1 MKVQRVAIWGV
12 LLSVLVFV
20 GACAYGATVIRYA
33 HWNALPSDPYNYVK
47 AFEEKNP
54 DIKVEF
60 IQIPEAE
67 YSQKLR
73 SMAMTETAPDV
84 LCLWEADLAD
94 FVRAGWVVSLD
105 TYVKQSEEL
114 SLDDFIPAVTQLME
128 LQGSL
133 YGLPWCFA
141 TEIAYYNK
149 DLFDKAGVAYPSMD
163 WTFEDFENMA
173 KKLTIESDGKIV
185 QWGCDAIGFQG
196 LWYSLAGTFGDKIV
210 DEQGRFAI
218 GSGTR
223 EFLNRWV
230 SLTNAKVVASP
241 QVTTSGVVSAD
252 LFMAGKA
259 AMAVN
264 GSWMASVYKDI
275 KDFAWDIMPLP
286 KAKRLYSTLHTG
298 FFAINAR
305 SEAKDAVWKFIE
317 FCMSDE
323 GQKIIN
329 TAYSNPSARL
339 SVLKK
344 GYYKVEG
351 PKGPRN
357 WGAIERTAEFAE
369 WGYVLLPP
377 GLTFDVVKDFN
388 AAILGQMS
396 VDEVLKQ
403 AIAKA
408 ADILGEDKVVQE

>member
-1 MKVQRVAIWGV
+1 MRKGLILGLFLFA
-12 LLSVLVFV
+12 LTFV
-20 GACAYGATVIRYA
+20 GVGAFGETVIKYA
-33 HWNALPSDPYNYVK
+33 HWNALPGDPYNYVK

-73 SMAMTETAPDV
+73 SMAMTGTAPDV

-94 FVRAGWVVSLD
+94 FVRAGWVLSLD
-105 TYVKQSEEL
+105 AYIKTSGEL
-114 SLDDFIPAVTQLME
+114 SLDDFIPAVKQLME

-149 DLFDKAGVAYPSMD
+149 DLFDQAGVAYPGVD
-163 WTFEDFENMA
+163 WTWEDFENMA
-173 KKLTIESDGKIV
+173 KKLTVESDGKV
-185 QWGCDAIGFQG
+185 TQWGCDAIGFQG
-196 LWYSLAGTFGDKIV
+196 LWYSLAGAFGDKIV
-210 DEQGRFAI
+210 DEQGRFSM

-230 SLTNAKVVASP
+230 ALTNAKVVAAP

-259 AMAVN
+259 AMAFN
-264 GSWMASVYKDI
+264 GSWMTSVYKDI
-275 KDFAWDIMPLP
+275 TDFAWDIMPIP
-286 KAKRLYSTLHTG
+286 KAKRSYSTLHTG

-305 SEAKDAVWKFIE
+305 SGAKDAVWKFIE

-323 GQKIIN
+323 GQELIN
-329 TAYSNPSARL
+329 KAYSNPSARL

-357 WGAIERTAEFAE
+357 WDAIERTAGFAE

-377 GLTFDVVKDFN
+377 GLTFDIVKDFN
-388 AAILGQMS
+388 AAVLGQVS
-396 VDEVLKQ
+396 VDDVVKQ
-403 AIAKA
+403 AIEKA
-408 ADILGEDKVVQE
+408 IDILGEDRVATE

>member
-1 MKVQRVAIWGV
+1 MVKQV
-12 LLSVLVFV
+12 VFV
-20 GACAYGATVIRYA
+20 GLLLSAIAFACACVSAETVIKYA
-33 HWNALPSDPYNYVK
+33 HWNALPADPYNYVK

-73 SMAMTETAPDV
+73 SMAMTGTAPDV

-94 FVRAGWVVSLD
+94 FVRAGWVLSLD
-105 TYVKQSEEL
+105 EYMKGSKEL
-114 SLDDFIPAVTQLME
+114 RLDDFIPAVKQLME

-149 DLFDKAGVAYPSMD
+149 DLFDKAGVAYPGAD
-163 WTFEDFENMA
+163 WTWEDFENLA
-173 KKLTIESDGKIV
+173 KKLTIESEGKV
-185 QWGCDAIGFQG
+185 DQWGCDAIGFQG
-196 LWYSLAGTFGDKIV
+196 LWYSLAGAFGDKIV
-210 DEQGRFAI
+210 DEKGRFSM
-218 GSGTR
+218 GSGTK

-230 SLTNAKVVASP
+230 ALTNAKVVASP
-241 QVTTSGVVSAD
+241 QITTSGVVSAD

-259 AMAVN
+259 AMAFN
-264 GSWMASVYKDI
+264 GSWMTSVYKDI
-275 KDFAWDIMPLP
+275 QDFAWDIVPLP
-286 KAKRLYSTLHTG
+286 KAKRSYSTLHTG
-298 FFAINAR
+298 FFAINAQ
-305 SEAKDAVWKFIE
+305 SGAKDAVWRFIE
-317 FCMSDE
+317 FCMSEE
-323 GQKIIN
+323 GQKLIN

-339 SVLKK
+339 SLLKK

-357 WGAIERTAEFAE
+357 WDTIERTAEFAE

-377 GLTFDVVKDFN
+377 GLTFDIVKDFN
-388 AAILGQMS
+388 AAVLGQMS
-396 VDEVLKQ
+396 VDDVVRQ
-403 AIAKA
+403 AVEKA
-408 ADILGEDKVVQE
+408 IDILGEDRVVTE

>member
-1 MKVQRVAIWGV
+1 MQRIVIVGMLLGMFV
-12 LLSVLVFV
+12 LL
-20 GACAYGATVIRYA
+20 GTCASSAAVIRYA

-73 SMAMTETAPDV
+73 SMAMTGTAPDV

-94 FVRAGWVVSLD
+94 FVRAGWVTSLD
-105 TYVKQSEEL
+105 AYIKQSKEL

-133 YGLPWCFA
+133 YGFPWCFA

-149 DLFDKAGVAYPSMD
+149 DLFDKAGVAYPEID
-163 WTFEDFENMA
+163 WTFEDFEDA
-173 KKLTIESDGKIV
+173 AEKLTLQSEGKV
-185 QWGCDAIGFQG
+185 TQWGCDAIGFQG

-210 DEQGRFAI
+210 DEQGRFSM

-223 EFLNRWV
+223 EFLQRWFD
-230 SLTNAKVVASP
+230 LTNVSKVVASP

-259 AMAVN
+259 AMAFN

-275 KDFAWDIMPLP
+275 TDFTWDIMLLP
-286 KAKRLYSTLHTG
+286 QSKRSYSTLHTG

-305 SEAKDAVWKFIE
+305 SEVKDAVWKFIE

-323 GQKIIN
+323 GQKLIN

-339 SVLKK
+339 SILKK

-357 WGAIERTAEFAE
+357 WDAIERTAEFAE

-377 GLTFDVVKDFN
+377 GLTFDIVKDFN
-388 AAILGQMS
+388 AAILGQLS
-396 VDEVLKQ
+396 IDDVLEG
-403 AIAKA
+403 AVAKA
-408 ADILGEDKVVQE
+408 VDILGEEKVAQE

>member
-1 MKVQRVAIWGV
+1 MKRMMVLGV
-12 LLSVLVFV
+12 LLGVFIFASVY
-20 GACAYGATVIRYA
+20 AHAETVIKYA
-33 HWNALPSDPYNYVK
+33 HWNALPQDPYNYVK

-73 SMAMTETAPDV
+73 SMAMTGIAPDV

-94 FVRAGWVVSLD
+94 FVRAGWILSLD
-105 TYVKQSEEL
+105 AYIKESKEL
-114 SLDDFIPAVTQLME
+114 SLDDFIPAVKQLME

-163 WTFEDFENMA
+163 WTWEDFENMA
-173 KKLTIESDGKIV
+173 KKLTVESEGKIV

-196 LWYSLAGTFGDKIV
+196 LWYSLAGTFGDAIV
-210 DEQGRFAI
+210 DQEGRFSM
-218 GSGTR
+218 GSGTK

-259 AMAVN
+259 AMAFN
-264 GSWMASVYKDI
+264 GSWMTSVYKDI
-275 KDFAWDIMPLP
+275 TDFSWDIMPLP
-286 KAKRLYSTLHTG
+286 KAKRSYSTLHTG

-317 FCMSDE
+317 FCMSEE
-323 GQKIIN
+323 GQELIN
-329 TAYSNPSARL
+329 KAYSNPSARL

-357 WGAIERTAEFAE
+357 WDAIERTAEFAE

-377 GLTFDVVKDFN
+377 GLTFDIVKDFN
-388 AAILGQMS
+388 AAVLGQMS
-396 VDEVLKQ
+396 VDDAVQQ
-403 AIAKA
+403 AIEKA
-408 ADILGEDKVVQE
+408 IDILGEERVATE

>member
-1 MKVQRVAIWGV
+1 MKRVMV
-12 LLSVLVFV
+12 LGLLFGMLVFTSV
-20 GACAYGATVIRYA
+20 YAHAATVIKYA
-33 HWNALPSDPYNYVK
+33 HWNALPQDPYNYVK

-60 IQIPEAE
+60 MQIPEAE

-73 SMAMTETAPDV
+73 SMAMTGTAPDV

-94 FVRAGWVVSLD
+94 FVRAGWVLSLD
-105 TYVKQSEEL
+105 AYIKESKEL
-114 SLDDFIPAVTQLME
+114 SLDDFIPAVKQLME

-149 DLFDKAGVAYPSMD
+149 DLFDKAGVAYPGMD
-163 WTFEDFENMA
+163 WTWEDFENIA
-173 KKLTIESDGKIV
+173 KKLTVESEGKVV

-210 DEQGRFAI
+210 DQEGRFSM

-230 SLTNAKVVASP
+230 ALTNAKVVASP

-259 AMAVN
+259 AMAFN
-264 GSWMASVYKDI
+264 GSWMTSVYKDI
-275 KDFAWDIMPLP
+275 TDFSWDIMPLP
-286 KAKRLYSTLHTG
+286 KAKRSYSTLHTG

-317 FCMSDE
+317 FCMSEE
-323 GQKIIN
+323 GQELIN
-329 TAYSNPSARL
+329 KAYSNPSARL

-357 WGAIERTAEFAE
+357 WDAIERTAEFAE

-377 GLTFDVVKDFN
+377 GLTFDIVKDFN
-388 AAILGQMS
+388 AAVLGQMS
-396 VDEVLKQ
+396 VDDAVRQ
-403 AIAKA
+403 AIEKA
-408 ADILGEDKVVQE
+408 IDILGEDRVATE

>member
-1 MKVQRVAIWGV
+1 MKKT
-12 LLSVLVFV
+12 LLLGLFLLVFAFTGV
-20 GACAYGATVIRYA
+20 FASAKTVIKYA

-60 IQIPEAE
+60 MQIPEAE
-67 YSQKLR
+67 YSQKMR
-73 SMAMTETAPDV
+73 SMAMTGTAPDA

-94 FVRAGWVVSLD
+94 FVRAGWVLSLD
-105 TYVKQSEEL
+105 DYVKQSTEL
-114 SLDDFIPAVTQLME
+114 SLDDFIPAVTQLMK

-141 TEIAYYNK
+141 TEIMYYNK
-149 DLFDKAGVAYPSMD
+149 DLFDKAGVAYPSKD
-163 WTFEDFENMA
+163 WTWENFEDAA
-173 KKLTIESDGKIV
+173 KKLTVESDGKVV

-210 DEQGRFAI
+210 DEQGRFSM

-223 EFLNRWV
+223 EFLNRWFD
-230 SLTNAKVVASP
+230 LTNNAKVVAAP

-259 AMAVN
+259 AMAFN
-264 GSWMASVYKDI
+264 GSWMTSVYKDI
-275 KDFAWDIMPLP
+275 KDFAWDIAPIP
-286 KAKRLYSTLHTG
+286 KSARNYSTLHTG

-305 SEAKDAVWKFIE
+305 GEARDAVWKFIE

-323 GQKIIN
+323 GQQLIN
-329 TAYSNPSARL
+329 KAYSNPSARL
-339 SVLKK
+339 SILKK

-357 WGAIERTAEFAE
+357 WDAIEQTAQFAE

-377 GLTFDVVKDFN
+377 GLTFDIVKDFN

-396 VDEVLKQ
+396 VDS
-403 AIAKA
+403 
-408 ADILGEDKVVQE
+408 VVQQAVNKAIDIMGEGRVARE